1 MLKIVVAIDGS
12 VVARHALS
20 AVLDLSEELRE
31 APAVHAVAVVDY
43 LTLPAGLA
51 NAPSWAPDLLCSDAE
66 TALAVAAELARI
78 RHRALECRVL
88 QGHVVSEVLT
98 YAGQVGASMIAVG
111 THGRKGIRRAVLGS
125 TCEGLL
131 RESKI
136 PVLAVHIGEAP

>member
-1 MLKIVVAIDGS
+1 M
-12 VVARHALS
+12 
-20 AVLDLSEELRE
+20 
-31 APAVHAVAVVDY
+31 
-43 LTLPAGLA
+43 
-51 NAPSWAPDLLCSDAE
+51 
-66 TALAVAAELARI
+66 
-78 RHRALECRVL
+78 L